1 MKEELM
7 EDMIVYNCPKSY
19 IGGLKVNQEG
29 FVMSTEY
36 GMIKLVNRD
45 QFSYANFVQGRF
57 Q

>member
-1 MKEELM
+1 M

-19 IGGLKVNQEG
+19 IGGVKANQEG

-45 QFSYANFVQGRF
+45 QFSYANFTQGRF